1 MKIYVGNLPY
11 EVDAPRLGEIF
22 GAFGETASTTVV
34 VDRTTGRSKGY
45 GFVEMADDDARKAI
59 QALDGKDLGGRL
71 LRVNEAQPRE
81 QRSRF

>member
-22 GAFGETASTTVV
+22 GAFGETASATIV
-34 VDRTTGRSKGY
+34 VDRATGRSKGY

-59 QALDGKDLGGRL
+59 LALNRTQLDGRTIW
-71 LRVNEAQPRE
+71 VNEARAKG
-81 QRSRF
+81 

>member
-45 GFVEMADDDARKAI
+45 GFVEMADDTARKAI
-59 QALDGKDLGGRL
+59 LALNRTQLDGRTIW
-71 LRVNEAQPRE
+71 VNEARTKV
-81 QRSRF
+81 

>member
-22 GAFGETASTTVV
+22 GAFGETTSTTVV

-45 GFVEMADDDARKAI
+45 GFVEMADDAARKAI
-59 QALDGKDLGGRL
+59 LALNRTQLDGRTIW
-71 LRVNEAQPRE
+71 VNEARTKG
-81 QRSRF
+81 

>member
-22 GAFGETASTTVV
+22 GAFGETTSTTVV

-59 QALDGKDLGGRL
+59 LALNRTQLDGRTIW
-71 LRVNEAQPRE
+71 VNEARAKG
-81 QRSRF
+81 

>member
-22 GAFGETASTTVV
+22 GAFGETTSTTVV

-59 QALDGKDLGGRL
+59 LALNRTQLDGRTIW
-71 LRVNEAQPRE
+71 VNEARAKA
-81 QRSRF
+81 

>member
-22 GAFGETASTTVV
+22 GAFGETTSTTVV
-34 VDRTTGRSKGY
+34 VDRTSGRSKGY

-59 QALDGKDLGGRL
+59 LALNRTQLDGRTIW
-71 LRVNEAQPRE
+71 VNEARAKG
-81 QRSRF
+81 

>member
-22 GAFGETASTTVV
+22 GAFGETTSTTVV

-59 QALDGKDLGGRL
+59 LALNRTQLDGRMIW
-71 LRVNEAQPRE
+71 VNEARAKG
-81 QRSRF
+81 

>member
-22 GAFGETASTTVV
+22 GAFGETVSTTVV

-59 QALDGKDLGGRL
+59 LALNRTQLDGRTIW
-71 LRVNEAQPRE
+71 VNEARAKG
-81 QRSRF
+81 

>member
-22 GAFGETASTTVV
+22 GAFGETTSTTVV

-45 GFVEMADDDARKAI
+45 GFVEMADDAARKAI
-59 QALDGKDLGGRL
+59 LALNRTQLDGRTIW
-71 LRVNEAQPRE
+71 VNEARAKA
-81 QRSRF
+81 